1 MVIEQ
6 GSFAHNE
13 VIQHSTELND
23 AIQQLIKSEVIEQGI
38 GTKNGAIEK
47 KQSSVKCGD
56 LRETMRWGEETV
68 Q

>member
-1 MVIEQ
+1 VIE
-6 GSFAHNE
+6 
-13 VIQHSTELND
+13 
-23 AIQQLIKSEVIEQGI
+23 KGI
-38 GTKNGAIEK
+38 GTKNGAIKK